1 MGSPFR
7 YGLCGPEQG
16 MERGAEKRQVGG
28 KGCLSRRRVV
38 MEPPDQIQGKS
49 RDQNSCPLGNVE
61 TLIWGFDICTE

>member
-1 MGSPFR
+1 
-7 YGLCGPEQG
+7 
-16 MERGAEKRQVGG
+16 
-28 KGCLSRRRVV
+28 LSRRRVV